1 MVTHSSIHCS
11 KTPSVCW
18 TYSPEASESKLL
30 VAIFHLGEGQSTKRN
45 LLSEKTLTVGV
56 CKNTP
61 PGRIASSGLPSYG
74 IVCIC
79 TCIYLSIYFFFLC
92 TCICNAYIY
101 IYCTISIYILYIYY
115 IYILYVIYSYCEC
128 PRIHRPLRQV
138 ARKG

>member
-45 LLSEKTLTVGV
+45 LLSEKTLLR
-56 CKNTP
+56 CLQKHSAQEN
-61 PGRIASSGLPSYG
+61 RFEWSAILWDRMYMYM
-74 IVCIC
+74 
-79 TCIYLSIYFFFLC
+79 YLSIYIFLF
-92 TCICNAYIY
+92 YVHVYVMHIY
-101 IYCTISIYILYIYY
+101 IVPYLHIYTLYI
-115 IYILYVIYSYCEC
+115 IYSYCEC